1 MVAWCFSVS
10 PKGGIAWGLTGSVW
24 VEAWATVRVGVRR
37 VPRGREGS
45 GATSS
50 TWGRGVITVVGGAPD
65 RTAGVIAI
73 RGWSGACRRTKRS
86 ASHPPVSARVIPSP
100 AGRNQR
106 RRREAVSRP
115 TGRTAGTVS
124 GTLRAARSRKTS
136 LRRLTTTRSAN
147 GPTSPA
153 GSGFRCRGRQRA
165 RERAKR
171 AARRHRRRQAGP
183 CVRTH

>member
-1 MVAWCFSVS
+1 MAWCFSVS

-24 VEAWATVRVGVRR
+24 VEGWTTVRVGVRR
-37 VPRGREGS
+37 VSRGCEGS
-45 GATSS
+45 GATSARR
-50 TWGRGVITVVGGAPD
+50 RGAITFVGEAPG
-65 RTAGVIAI
+65 RTAGVITI

-165 RERAKR
+165 RERVKR
-171 AARRHRRRQAGP
+171 AAHRHRRRQAGP